1 MESLGEISF
10 LDTFYLEE
18 KALKNIFSH
27 PFAHHFP
34 SLCLFITPYTL
45 QFLYL
50 LCLLSVSPAC
60 LCALVAGLLAGGL
73 CASIPDHGWH
83 CGAGIPGSDWV
94 GPAVFN

>member
-50 LCLLSVSPAC
+50 LCLLSVSPAWRISFKMVDIFDI
-60 LCALVAGLLAGGL
+60 LVYTYKRDQIHSRDLNI
-73 CASIPDHGWH
+73 C
-83 CGAGIPGSDWV
+83 
-94 GPAVFN
+94 